1 LIGLPRLY
9 PILDADALASAE
21 MPLAAAARALYD
33 AGVRWVQ
40 YRDKQASDAEVVE
53 RMREL
58 RGIFPAGEAVLLL
71 NDRVHLCAPAEADG
85 VHIGQED
92 MAPREARRILDAS
105 GRDASGGDASGG
117 DASGRDA
124 SGRDAS
130 GGPKRLLGV
139 STHNVAQ
146 LRAALA
152 TGAADYLAIGP
163 VYATGSKENPDPVVG
178 LEGVKAA
185 RTLTRLPLVAIGGI
199 TAGNA
204 RAVIEAG
211 ADAVAVIS
219 GLLPLGGQ
227 EMPERIRD
235 FLAFLR

>member
-1 LIGLPRLY
+1 MGLRRMNKASHLTTLPRLY
-9 PILDADALASAE
+9 PILDADALARAGV
-21 MPLAAAARALYD
+21 PLATAAHALYD

-40 YRDKQASDAEVVE
+40 YRDKRASDAAVVE

-58 RGIFPAGEAVLLL
+58 RAIFPAGEAVLLL
-71 NDRVHLCAPAEADG
+71 NDRVHLCAPVGADG
-85 VHIGQED
+85 VHIGQD
-92 MAPREARRILDAS
+92 DVAPAEARRVLNAS
-105 GRDASGGDASGG
+105 RGDASGG
-117 DASGRDA
+117 
-124 SGRDAS
+124 DAS

-178 LEGVKAA
+178 LDGVKAA

-199 TAGNA
+199 TAENG
-204 RAVIEAG
+204 REVIEAG

-219 GLLPLGGQ
+219 GLLPQGGQ
-227 EMPERIRD
+227 EMSERVRD

>member
-1 LIGLPRLY
+1 LIELPRLY
-9 PILDADALASAE
+9 PILDADALARAAV
-21 MPLAAAARALYD
+21 PLVTAAHALRD
-33 AGVRWVQ
+33 AGVRWLQ
-40 YRDKQASDAEVVE
+40 YRDKRASDAEMVE

-58 RGIFPAGEAVLLL
+58 RAIFPAGESVLLL
-71 NDRVHLCAPAEADG
+71 NDRVALCAAAGTDG

-92 MAPREARRILDAS
+92 MAPKEARRIL
-105 GRDASGGDASGG
+105 GRE
-117 DASGRDA
+117 
-124 SGRDAS
+124 
-130 GGPKRLLGV
+130 RLLGV

-163 VYATGSKENPDPVVG
+163 VFATASKENPDPVVG

-185 RTLTRLPLVAIGGI
+185 RALTRLPLVAIGGI
-199 TAGNA
+199 TGENG

-219 GLLPLGGQ
+219 ALLPQGGQ
-227 EMPERIRD
+227 EMAQRVRD

>member
-1 LIGLPRLY
+1 MGLRRMNNKFQQLPRLY
-9 PILDADALASAE
+9 PILDADALARACV
-21 MPLAAAARALYD
+21 PLTTAARGLYD

-40 YRDKQASDAEVVE
+40 YRDKQASDAEVAR

-58 RGIFPAGEAVLLL
+58 RAIFPAGEAVLLV
-71 NDRVHLCAPAEADG
+71 NDRVHLCAPAGADG

-92 MAPREARRILDAS
+92 MAPAQARRVL
-105 GRDASGGDASGG
+105 
-117 DASGRDA
+117 
-124 SGRDAS
+124 DAS

-152 TGAADYLAIGP
+152 TRAADYLAIGP
-163 VYATGSKENPDPVVG
+163 VYATGSKKNPDPVVG
-178 LEGVKAA
+178 LDGVMAA
-185 RTLTRLPLVAIGGI
+185 RKLTRLPLVAIGGI
-199 TAGNA
+199 TAENA

-219 GLLPLGGQ
+219 ALLPEGGH
-227 EMPERIRD
+227 EMPERVRD
-235 FLAFLR
+235 FLTFLR